1 MASIRIS
8 TMKTAA
14 ADLKRQI
21 SKLDTNKDGA
31 LSAQDLRAGRQKVG
45 DVTVHA
51 INKFKASM
59 VGNRW
64 QGSTGPAPGS
74 VSVAGLKAAVDL
86 SIKQLEAVDSYK
98 GNAATHKKSNTKD
111 GKVTPAE
118 IKNYAHGNGTLQHFA
133 EQIVWYAA
141 NKKK

>member
-1 MASIRIS
+1 MAPIRIA

-21 SKLDTNKDGA
+21 SKLDTDKDGA
-31 LSAQDLRAGRQKVG
+31 LSQQELNAGRQKVG
-45 DVTVHA
+45 DVTIHA

-64 QGSTGPAPGS
+64 QGSTSPQGVK
-74 VSVAGLKAAVDL
+74 VSSLKAAVDL

-98 GNAATHKKSNTKD
+98 GNTPTHKKGNIKD
-111 GKVTPAE
+111 GVVTQAE

-141 NKKK
+141 NKGK

>member
-1 MASIRIS
+1 MATIRIS
-8 TMKTAA
+8 KMKTAA

-21 SKLDTNKDGA
+21 SKLDTNKDGT
-31 LSAQDLRAGRQKVG
+31 LTAQELRAGRKTVG

-51 INKFKASM
+51 INKFKASI

-64 QGSTGPAPGS
+64 QGLIGPGTVS
-74 VSVAGLKAAVDL
+74 VSGLKAAVDL

-118 IKNYAHGNGTLQHFA
+118 IKNYAHGDGTLQHFA
-133 EQIVWYAA
+133 EQIVWYAE